1 MLIVVSKRHV
11 VILYV
16 SFQPVGRQW
25 TIRIGNRILSI
36 ENTLRSNRASE
47 YTDKLAESIAV
58 EDKKGNL
65 NYLKVYAKREENAQA
80 EGENSQGENSQGENT
95 PEDTASPEGSGE

>member
-1 MLIVVSKRHV
+1 MISPEGDTYSYVVYYVGANREEWIV
-11 VILYV
+11 
-16 SFQPVGRQW
+16 
-25 TIRIGNRILSI
+25 NI
-36 ENTLRSNRASE
+36 ENTLRSSRASE
-47 YTDKLAESIAV
+47 YADKLAESITV